1 MVNDDATPSKAQRR
15 RYVMYDMI
23 ILGGGAAGLAAAA
36 YALNKQLNVVLIT
49 EALGGKAGT
58 QQQLHNQSGE
68 EELLGA
74 DTVQLL
80 ARRVAARAGAV
91 LHDRVIGITKHN
103 GIFHVETQHQA
114 RLKAHVVLVATGAA
128 PLPLDVP
135 GAHKL
140 VNYGVGYSIT
150 THAHLL
156 EGKTVAVIGT
166 TGRALL
172 GAVELATIGAY
183 VYLIALDATGMTTPL
198 ARRLRHMP
206 QVTVFERYQV
216 TQIAGTTSVEHL
228 VARRGEEEAILRV
241 DAVFADRGL
250 LPNSGLV
257 RQLIPVDL
265 DGFIWVDDR
274 NMTAL
279 PGLFAAG
286 DVTTAFAENI
296 LVAAGDGTRA
306 AISAY
311 TYLLG
316 QKPQPE
322 AEPVD

>member
-1 MVNDDATPSKAQRR
+1 
-15 RYVMYDMI
+15 MYDII

-36 YALNKQLNVVLIT
+36 YALNKQLDVVLIT

-58 QQQLHNQSGE
+58 QQLLHHQPGE
-68 EELLGA
+68 ETLLGA
-74 DTVQLL
+74 DMVQLL
-80 ARRVAARAGAV
+80 ARRVSARAGAV
-91 LHDRVIGITKHN
+91 LHDRVIGITKLS
-103 GIFHVETQHQA
+103 GIFRVETQHHASLDA
-114 RLKAHVVLVATGAA
+114 RVVLVATGAA

-135 GAHKL
+135 GAQKL

-150 THAHLL
+150 THAHML

-166 TGRALL
+166 TARALL

-183 VYLIALDATGMTTPL
+183 VYLVAPDATGMTTPL
-198 ARRLRHMP
+198 GRRLRHMP
-206 QVTVFERYQV
+206 QVTVFERYQI
-216 TQIAGTTSVEHL
+216 TQIAGATNVEYL
-228 VARRGEEEAILRV
+228 VARRDDEETSLRV
-241 DAVFADRGL
+241 DAIFADCGL
-250 LPNSGLV
+250 LPNSGVV
-257 RQLIPVDL
+257 RQLIPVDPH
-265 DGFIWVDDR
+265 GFIWVDDR

-322 AEPVD
+322 AEPAD

>member
-1 MVNDDATPSKAQRR
+1 MVDNVTTETQNRGHM
-15 RYVMYDMI
+15 MYDMI

-36 YALNKQLNVVLIT
+36 YALNKQLDVVLIT
-49 EALGGKAGT
+49 EDLGGKAGT
-58 QQQLHNQSGE
+58 QQQLHNHPGE
-68 EELLGA
+68 EALLGA
-74 DTVQLL
+74 DMVQLL

-91 LHDRVIGITKHN
+91 LHDRVTGITKVS
-103 GIFHVETQHQA
+103 GIFRIETQHHTRLEA
-114 RLKAHVVLVATGAA
+114 RVVLVATGAA

-135 GAHKL
+135 GAQKL

-156 EGKTVAVIGT
+156 EGKTVAVVGT
-166 TGRALL
+166 TARALL

-183 VYLIALDATGMTTPL
+183 VYLIAPDAKGMTTPL
-198 ARRLRHMP
+198 GRRLRHMP
-206 QVTVFERYQV
+206 QVTVFDGYQV
-216 TQIAGTTSVEHL
+216 LQIAGTTNVEHL
-228 VARRGEEEAILRV
+228 VARRDDEEAILRV
-241 DAVFADRGL
+241 DAVFADLGL
-250 LPNSGLV
+250 LPNSGVV
-257 RQLIPVDL
+257 RQLIPVDP

-322 AEPVD
+322 AEPAD